1 MKHTSFLRKKRIEII
16 TLAAALAFTFAADS
30 LIRPFNAYAST
41 DEEADS
47 EENEDVEAEIKSDIL
62 DAVHGSVEFWRWERV
77 NKDNYPR
84 DDQWHLSLFIYGDY
98 DYPFKMG
105 RLFSATAPGSIVI
118 GKEASPISGV
128 SRVIDEGDYGKY
140 FVSTGTGAWG
150 DYIREQYAHYVQLDK
165 TYSEPA
171 NYRKYGVDTGKDV
184 FFTTA
189 DMNPVSVKYTGANTN
204 IDKPMYKIRL
214 KSSTDTNYYLTATD
228 KSSESLPQI
237 VTSEDSAKSWTF
249 RMSGWGSGGIN
260 GINSI
265 TDEEI
270 NQLLE
275 TLKKDKGTAFTFQ
288 LLYGMIP
295 TTKEELLELFSRA
308 LSGYLF
314 QPVIYDKGNDD
325 EVLVTRNT
333 GYVFTADDEDEG
345 RYYDRPM
352 WYIGEKYLFSALT
365 GTTTVKE
372 GQILS
377 VTEADYIGGDGKGDK
392 QNGVILRNGDK
403 IIIEKGGIL
412 SIEGNFINNG
422 TIENRGGTI
431 IVKKGGAI
439 FPFQQGTNVAKNG
452 CGSIKCIG
460 GDIIIQK
467 GGAIYGGLS
476 DTKGSPCPFWLDEGS
491 VLMNQ
496 GLLVYGGL
504 RLGNGSRVE
513 LYEDSVTYGSYGSQK
528 EATGGEYLIKPSYS
542 SNNEWMVSY
551 VYDDGTTGTNQ
562 LLSQYM
568 YGLRYSWGE
577 ELYNDYLTEFGSYTD
592 SEKLAFADKVVEEAK
607 KNGSNIV
614 ITHSENTYENSYGNI
629 YSSKEEAIEYTEG
642 IGYQF
647 VEEDNEGTLHFT
659 LYNFDANY
667 NDLLSKNNTAFLNG
681 TLTKLEFI
689 QECKGL
695 QGMYYQGSPEKMP
708 YVSKVSS
715 AKLTDISKSSG
726 IKVTDL
732 TL

>member
-1 MKHTSFLRKKRIEII
+1 MKHKSFLKKKRIEII

-30 LIRPFNAYAST
+30 LIRPFNAYASAGDT
-41 DEEADS
+41 ASDD
-47 EENEDVEAEIKSDIL
+47 EENEDVDAEVKSDIL

-77 NKDNYPR
+77 GKDNYPR
-84 DDQWHLSLFIYGDY
+84 DTEWHISLFVFGDY

-118 GKEASPISGV
+118 GKEASPIQGV
-128 SRVIDEGDYGKY
+128 SRVIDGGDYARY
-140 FVSTGTGAWG
+140 FVSDGAGAWG

-171 NYRKYGVDTGKDV
+171 NYRKYGVDTSKDV

-189 DMNPVSVKYTGANTN
+189 DMNPVSVKYTGTNTN

-237 VTSEDSAKSWTF
+237 VTDENKAGNWTF
-249 RMSGWGSGGIN
+249 RMYNYGSM
-260 GINSI
+260 SVS
-265 TDEEI
+265 DSEAE
-270 NQLLE
+270 QA
-275 TLKKDKGTAFTFQ
+275 LKELQSNRFSKMMYQYRFGKV
-288 LLYGMIP
+288 P
-295 TTKEELLELFSRA
+295 TTKEELLEIVAEMRR
-308 LSGYLF
+308 GYSF

-333 GYVFTADDEDEG
+333 GYVFTVDDEDDGYEF
-345 RYYDRPM
+345 DNPI
-352 WYIGEKYLFSALT
+352 WYIGKKYMFSALE
-365 GTTTVKE
+365 GTTTIKE

-377 VTEADYIGGDGKGDK
+377 ISESDYITTEGDGDG
-392 QNGVILRNGDK
+392 QNGVILRNGSK
-403 IIIEKGGIL
+403 VIIEKGGIL

-422 TIENRGGTI
+422 IIENRGGTI
-431 IVKKGGAI
+431 IVKKGGNI
-439 FPFQQGTNVAKNG
+439 FPFQQGTDVNKNG
-452 CGSIKCIG
+452 CGSIKCVG

-467 GGAIYGGLS
+467 GGAVYGGLS
-476 DTKGSPCPFWLDEGS
+476 DINGSPCPFWLDEGS

-496 GLLVYGGL
+496 GLLVYGNL
-504 RLGNGSRVE
+504 RLGSGSRVE
-513 LYEDSVTYGSYGSQK
+513 LYEDSVAYGSYGSQSSVSGSDLVIK
-528 EATGGEYLIKPSYS
+528 RSGSLGGNSGWKVTP
-542 SNNEWMVSY
+542 VG
-551 VYDDGTTGTNQ
+551 DDGTDGVTMT
-562 LLSQYM
+562 
-568 YGLRYSWGE
+568 
-577 ELYNDYLTEFGSYTD
+577 LYDYLYLNRMEDMLDLYDEYVRGFSGYSD
-592 SEKLAFADKVVEEAK
+592 EQKQDFSDRVVQAAK
-607 KNGSNIV
+607 DGGRTIKAGYYSD
-614 ITHSENTYENSYGNI
+614 TYENSYGSVFKDKQECITYAENL
-629 YSSKEEAIEYTEG
+629 
-642 IGYQF
+642 GYVF
-647 VEEDNEGTLHFT
+647 SDEDEDGALHFT
-659 LYNFDANY
+659 LYNFDAKY

-695 QGMYYQGSPEKMP
+695 QGMYYQGSSEKMP

-715 AKLTDISKSSG
+715 AKLTDISKSSS

>member
-1 MKHTSFLRKKRIEII
+1 MKYTSLLRKKRIGII

-30 LIRPFNAYAST
+30 LIRPFNVYAADT
-41 DEEADS
+41 ADS
-47 EENEDVEAEIKSDIL
+47 DDEDDDNVEAELKSDIL
-62 DAVHGSVEFWRWERV
+62 DAVNGSVEFWRWERV
-77 NKDNYPR
+77 GKDNYPR
-84 DDQWHLSLFIYGDY
+84 DTEWHISLFIFGDY
-98 DYPFKMG
+98 DFPFKMG
-105 RLFSATAPGSIVI
+105 RLFSATAPDSIVI

-128 SRVIDEGDYGKY
+128 SRVIDGGDYARY
-140 FVSTGTGAWG
+140 FVSTSAGAWG

-189 DMNPVSVKYTGANTN
+189 DMNPVSVKYTGTNTN

-249 RMSGWGSGGIN
+249 RMSGGGSG
-260 GINSI
+260 SI

-275 TLKKDKGTAFTFQ
+275 TLKNDKRTAFAFQ
-288 LLYGMIP
+288 LFCGMIP
-295 TTKEELLELFSRA
+295 TTKEEVLELLSRTQY
-308 LSGYLF
+308 GYLF

-333 GYVFTADDEDEG
+333 GYVFTVDDDDEG
-345 RYYDRPM
+345 RSYDRPM
-352 WYIGEKYLFSALT
+352 WFIGKKYMFSALE
-365 GTTTVKE
+365 GTTTVKD

-377 VTEADYIGGDGKGDK
+377 VSEKDYIRADGVQDQ
-392 QNGVILRNGDK
+392 QNGVILRNGSK

-431 IVKKGGAI
+431 IVKKGGNI
-439 FPFQQGTNVAKNG
+439 FPFQQGTDVAKNG
-452 CGSIKCIG
+452 CGSIKCVG

-476 DTKGSPCPFWLDEGS
+476 DIKGSPCPFWLDDGS

-504 RLGNGSRVE
+504 RLGSGSRVE

-542 SNNEWMVSY
+542 ANNEWMVSY
-551 VYDDGTTGTNQ
+551 VYDDGTTGTDQ
-562 LLSQYM
+562 TLSQYM
-568 YGLRYSWGE
+568 YGIRYLWGE
-577 ELYNDYLTEFGSYTD
+577 ELYDEHLTQFSSYSD
-592 SEKLAFADKVVEEAK
+592 SEKQAFADKVVEEAK

-629 YSSKEEAIEYTEG
+629 YNSKEEAIEYTES

-647 VEEDNEGTLHFT
+647 VEEDNDGTLHFT

-667 NDLLSKNNTAFLNG
+667 NDLLSKNNTALLNG
-681 TLTKLEFI
+681 TLTQLEFI

-695 QGMYYQGSPEKMP
+695 QGMYYHGNPEKMP

>member
-41 DEEADS
+41 DEAADS
-47 EENEDVEAEIKSDIL
+47 EEDEDVDAEVKSDIL
-62 DAVHGSVEFWRWERV
+62 DAVHGSVEFWKWERV
-77 NKDNYPR
+77 DKNNYPR
-84 DDQWHLSLFIYGDY
+84 DDQWHLSLFFYADY
-98 DYPFKMG
+98 DIPIKMG
-105 RLFSATAPGSIVI
+105 RLFSATAPGSIVL
-118 GKEASPISGV
+118 GPEASPIPGV
-128 SRVIDEGDYGKY
+128 KNVIDGTDYGKY
-140 FVSTGTGAWG
+140 FLGDSSNQWG
-150 DYIREQYAHYVQLDK
+150 DYIKEQYTHYVKLDK

-171 NYRKYGVDTGKDV
+171 NYRKYGVDTTKDF

-189 DMNPVSVKYTGANTN
+189 DLNPISVKYTGTNSN
-204 IDKPMYKIRL
+204 IDRPMYMIKL
-214 KSSTDTNYYLTATD
+214 KSSTDTDYYLTATD
-228 KSSESLPQI
+228 NSSQSQMQI
-237 VTSEDSAKSWTF
+237 VTDEDSAKSWTF
-249 RMSGWGSGGIN
+249 RMLGSAGQVADY
-260 GINSI
+260 

-270 NQLLE
+270 NAMLESIKNNSLLANYYQ
-275 TLKKDKGTAFTFQ
+275 TYFGKA
-288 LLYGMIP
+288 P
-295 TTKEELLELFSRA
+295 TTKEEVLEC
-308 LSGYLF
+308 LSQMRNGQLF

-333 GYVFTADDEDEG
+333 GYMFTADDHDNG
-345 RYYDRPM
+345 SSYDRPM
-352 WYIGEKYLFSALT
+352 WFIGEKYLFSALT

-439 FPFQQGTNVAKNG
+439 FPFQQGTDVAKNG

-476 DTKGSPCPFWLDEGS
+476 DIKGSPCPFWLDEGS

-528 EATGGEYLIKPSYS
+528 EATGGEYLVKPSNGG
-542 SNNEWMVSY
+542 NNDWMVSY
-551 VYDDGTTGTNQ
+551 TYDDGTTGTDQ
-562 LLSQYM
+562 TLSQYM
-568 YGLRYSWGE
+568 YGIRYSWGE
-577 ELYNDYLTEFGSYTD
+577 ELYIEYLTEFGNYSD
-592 SEKLAFADKVVEEAK
+592 SEKQAFADKVVEEAK

-614 ITHSENTYENSYGNI
+614 ITHNENTYENAYGNV
-629 YSSKEEAIEYTEG
+629 YNSKEEAIEATESL
-642 IGYQF
+642 GYQL
-647 VEEDNEGTLHFT
+647 VEEDKEGTLHFT
-659 LYNFDANY
+659 LYNFDANF

-681 TLTKLEFI
+681 TLTQLEFI

-695 QGMYYQGSPEKMP
+695 QGMFYQGSPEKMP

-715 AKLTDISKSSG
+715 AKLTDISKSSN